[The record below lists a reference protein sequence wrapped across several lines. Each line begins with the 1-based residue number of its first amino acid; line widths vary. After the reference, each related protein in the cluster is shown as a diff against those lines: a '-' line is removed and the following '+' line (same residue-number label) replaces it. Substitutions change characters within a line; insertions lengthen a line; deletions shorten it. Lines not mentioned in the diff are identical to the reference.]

1 MTIHIFL
8 RYWTLPTV
16 ASRGFGYKIL
26 AFTLYILLIVILI
39 WWANQ
44 TWCNESWHYSLLG
57 FLHLLP
63 LFAVFF
69 IWLYVFFFLNIIV
82 FTNLFNITFCLL
94 LIQLINKI
102 LLYFL
107 YQNLS
112 LRQVI
117 ILRDLFLHLL
127 WFLYLIIICC
137 KFIQFHFKLILHVIL
152 LLLII

>member
-1 MTIHIFL
+1 
-8 RYWTLPTV
+8 
-16 ASRGFGYKIL
+16 
-26 AFTLYILLIVILI
+26 
-39 WWANQ
+39 
-44 TWCNESWHYSLLG
+44 
-57 FLHLLP
+57 
-63 LFAVFF
+63 
-69 IWLYVFFFLNIIV
+69 LYVFFFLNIIV

-127 WFLYLIIICC
+127 WFLC
-137 KFIQFHFKLILHVIL
+137 
-152 LLLII
+152 